1 MSCEDKDKAGLL
13 RSQVIRGEPYRVGG
27 RTLTPE
33 ARIVSIG
40 RARATIGR
48 RQHGGWGFAF
58 TRIIPTAIIEETEDG
73 ERRLPIP
80 DTTGSALRG
89 MLASAVAL
97 LVFFTTVR
105 WLAGRLKKG

>member
-1 MSCEDKDKAGLL
+1 MSCEDRNRAGLL
-13 RSQVIRGEPYRVGG
+13 RSQVVRGEPYEIGG

-33 ARIVSIG
+33 VRIVSLG
-40 RARATIGR
+40 RAKATIGT

-58 TRIIPTAIIEETEDG
+58 TWVIPTALIEETEDG

-80 DTTGSALRG
+80 DPTGSALRG
-89 MLASAVAL
+89 MWASAVAL
-97 LVFFTTVR
+97 VVFFMTIR